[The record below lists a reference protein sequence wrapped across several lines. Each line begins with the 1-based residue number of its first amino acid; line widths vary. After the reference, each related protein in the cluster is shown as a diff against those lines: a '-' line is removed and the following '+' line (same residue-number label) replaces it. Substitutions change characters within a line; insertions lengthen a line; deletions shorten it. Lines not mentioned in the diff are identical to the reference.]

1 MFYKTKESN
10 EIGLATYAA
19 KALEREV
26 DNFMVI
32 VL

>member
-10 EIGLATYAA
+10 EIGLATYAT
-19 KALEREV
+19 KALERKV
-26 DNFMVI
+26 DNLMVI

>member
-10 EIGLATYAA
+10 EIGLAAYTA
-19 KALEREV
+19 KALERKV